1 MSVKLLTAYNL
12 EFLSLKRD
20 YTGSS
25 GSSLVKMPHCWKSHV
40 TAQMWKCQIRENC
53 CCKPL
58 KTLLLVIIR
67 LLAHLS
73 RRLWGE
79 LIGRDSSWRPCVCPC
94 VHSFTLSNIYI
105 SDTSNLNVIKFH
117 QEHQWGGGKAA
128 LCFGPDWTRTLVS
141 LATDSTHRVIM
152 GKIL

>member
-1 MSVKLLTAYNL
+1 MCDQQRLRPACAYAQSNQSLCEWLEYSMSVKLLTEYNL
-12 EFLSLKRD
+12 EFLSLKGD

-40 TAQMWKCQIRENC
+40 TAQMWKCQTRENC

-73 RRLWGE
+73 QRLWGAYRTGLQLASMRLPMRPSVHTFKHIYLRHQKFE
-79 LIGRDSSWRPCVCPC
+79 CYQISSGA
-94 VHSFTLSNIYI
+94 S
-105 SDTSNLNVIKFH
+105 
-117 QEHQWGGGKAA
+117 
-128 LCFGPDWTRTLVS
+128 
-141 LATDSTHRVIM
+141 M
-152 GKIL
+152 G